1 MLGRLRMTADECLE
15 AYELLIL
22 RVFASQRKRYRFL
35 PVTIASIA
43 SGEINDHR
51 VLEKELKRII
61 KASQLGSSFRQLNE
75 DMCRT

>member
-1 MLGRLRMTADECLE
+1 MTADECLE

-22 RVFASQRKRYRFL
+22 RVFASQRKRFKFL
-35 PVTIASIA
+35 PEIIAGIA
-43 SGEINDHR
+43 GGERKDQ